1 MSLYR
6 PVTDN
11 DNREKV
17 GGAKAWKK
25 AGLDQLTQRALTVK
39 TSTRGG
45 RAEVELLNVRGEKV
59 GTASFVYTLKKNGEL
74 DIQTHFV
81 PDTTV
86 ISSLARVGFTFEMPD
101 TYSQVSYLGRGDHE
115 TYMDRNQSGKIG
127 IYHTDVERMFHYY
140 VRPQAT
146 GNRTDVR
153 WMQLAD
159 EAGEGLAFRSD
170 TSFQFSVVPFTDEN
184 LDAATHINQLRRE
197 GVITVH
203 LDAAQAG
210 VGTATCGPGVL
221 PQYRVPVQD
230 YTFRFTI
237 RPLK

>member
-17 GGAKAWKK
+17 GGAKTWKK
-25 AGLDQLTQRALTVK
+25 VGLDQLTQRALTVK
-39 TSTRGG
+39 TSTRSE

-59 GTASFVYTLKKNGEL
+59 GTASFIYTLKKNGEL

-86 ISSLARVGFTFEMPD
+86 ITSLARVGLTFEMPD
-101 TYSQVSYLGRGDHE
+101 AYNQVSYLGRGEHE

-159 EAGEGLAFRSD
+159 EADRK
-170 TSFQFSVVPFTDEN
+170 SVV
-184 LDAATHINQLRRE
+184 
-197 GVITVH
+197 
-203 LDAAQAG
+203 
-210 VGTATCGPGVL
+210 
-221 PQYRVPVQD
+221 
-230 YTFRFTI
+230 
-237 RPLK
+237 

>member
-1 MSLYR
+1 MMLAESMLKYVADKDYETGEDLDITSSKEDLADASTEDVEN
-6 PVTDN
+6 PGETVLTSVTSGDS
-11 DNREKV
+11 DYAAKVKLNRE
-17 GGAKAWKK
+17 
-25 AGLDQLTQRALTVK
+25 Q
-39 TSTRGG
+39 
-45 RAEVELLNVRGEKV
+45 VRSKNKE
-59 GTASFVYTLKKNGEL
+59 TL
-74 DIQTHFV
+74 
-81 PDTTV
+81 
-86 ISSLARVGFTFEMPD
+86 
-101 TYSQVSYLGRGDHE
+101 HE

-127 IYHTDVERMFHYY
+127 IYHADVERMFHYY

-170 TSFQFSVVPFTDEN
+170 ASFQFSVIPFTDEN

-197 GVITVH
+197 GVVTVH

>member
-1 MSLYR
+1 
-6 PVTDN
+6 

-25 AGLDQLTQRALTVK
+25 AGLDKLTQRALSVK
-39 TSTRGG
+39 TSARGG
-45 RAEVELLNVRGEKV
+45 RSEVELLNACNERL
-59 GTASFVYTLKKNGEL
+59 GTATFIYTLKKDGAL
-74 DIQTHFV
+74 DVQTHFV
-81 PDTTV
+81 PDTAAVT
-86 ISSLARVGFTFEMPD
+86 SLARVGLTFEMPD
-101 TYSQVSYLGRGDHE
+101 AYSRVAYLGRGEHE
-115 TYMDRNQSGKIG
+115 TYIDRNESGRIG
-127 IYHTDVERMFHYY
+127 VYHTDVERMFHYY

-159 EAGEGLAFRSD
+159 EAGEGLAFCSD
-170 TSFQFSVVPFTDEN
+170 VPFQFSVIPFTDEC

-197 GVITVH
+197 GVVTVH

-221 PQYRVPVQD
+221 PQYRVSVQE
-230 YTFRFTI
+230 YKFRFTI